1 MQKCQCLSV
10 RIKEKWS
17 LSAATLSGRSPV
29 LNSPTRTP
37 FVPHRTSLPAPM
49 FSRSDFSVW
58 TILKKCVG
66 LVSPGAHAHAW
77 GCTTDSWEGIAVLV
91 I

>member
-1 MQKCQCLSV
+1 
-10 RIKEKWS
+10 
-17 LSAATLSGRSPV
+17 
-29 LNSPTRTP
+29 
-37 FVPHRTSLPAPM
+37 M

-66 LVSPGAHAHAW
+66 LVSPGARVHTW

-91 I
+91 V